1 MKKLEVNPDV
11 VYQFKY
17 EYPNELKN
25 ALSRIEYA
33 TNSSDEI
40 DSDSIFYDKERQ
52 GVLFLHFNKNNL
64 PQIFLDFLHSSLK
77 KVIEAENICDTDVFI
92 TDSWVTITNNIETV
106 HQHWHVNSVLSGVYY
121 VDVQFPDNTLSFT
134 RMSSQMSPQV
144 HLKQGS
150 DNLISS
156 EVERRKSIIYGM
168 REHTI
173 TVETGDLVIFDS
185 KMTHGV
191 PARKS
196 RIPRVS
202 LAFNT
207 WLTNMG
213 NTFFLNELNT
223 IEKQ

>member
-1 MKKLEVNPDV
+1 MKKLEINPDM

-17 EYPNELKN
+17 EYPEELKN
-25 ALSRIEYA
+25 GLSRIEYM
-33 TNSSDEI
+33 TNVSDEV
-40 DSDSIFYDKERQ
+40 DSGSIFYDKERQ
-52 GVLFLHFNKNNL
+52 GVTFLHFNKNDL

-77 KVIEAENICDTDVFI
+77 QVIEAENFCDTDVFI
-92 TDSWVTITNNIETV
+92 TDSWVTISNNIETV

-121 VDVQFPDNTLSFT
+121 VDVEFPDNRLSFT
-134 RMSSQMSPQV
+134 RMSSQMSPHV

-150 DNLISS
+150 D
-156 EVERRKSIIYGM
+156 IYGM
-168 REHTI
+168 KEQTI

-191 PARKS
+191 PVRKS
-196 RIPRVS
+196 RLPRVS